1 MKIVTLAVIAL
12 LQLTMNIARAE
23 DLQSA
28 WERIKSSGSQN
39 LESMRVVAT
48 VPLTSLQA
56 KIQNLAARQVFT
68 PAEATVLLTMMDKQI

>member
-56 KIQNLAARQVFT
+56 KI
-68 PAEATVLLTMMDKQI
+68 